1 MPPLLGVVMT
11 WKKEGNKMKKDKK
24 RNSFSEGFDSM
35 EDLNKGGKGKT
46 AALRLKKFAAGRTY
60 GGGERRDGRI
70 I

>member
-24 RNSFSEGFDSM
+24 RNSFSEGFDSV
-35 EDLNKGGKGKT
+35 ENLNKGEKDSSPS
-46 AALRLKKFAAGRTY
+46 AEKFAAGRMY
-60 GGGERRDGRI
+60 GGGERWDGCI